1 MKTGACKFG
10 PVCKFDH
17 PTPGEVAAKAL
28 EAARVEVP
36 VTLDTSLPET
46 CTLGLNDPRVASS
59 GNDVVVEMSSNVKHE

>member
-36 VTLDTSLPET
+36 VTLDTNLPET
-46 CTLGLNDPRVASS
+46 STLDPSVASS
-59 GNDVVVEMSSNVKHE
+59 GNGVVVETFSSAQEV